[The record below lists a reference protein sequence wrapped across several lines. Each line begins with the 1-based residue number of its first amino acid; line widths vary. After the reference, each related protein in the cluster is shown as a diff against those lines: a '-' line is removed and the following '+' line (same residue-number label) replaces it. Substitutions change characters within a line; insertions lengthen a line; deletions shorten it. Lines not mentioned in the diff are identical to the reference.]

1 MMALSLSSFRSER
14 PGRQALGM
22 ALALL
27 LLAGCSQT
35 PPRPVASTHT
45 APHRTSPS
53 GGGLGY
59 DWDGSIPGQMQGN
72 WFALPQAEHAQEIVL
87 YALGLLDTG
96 YRFGGSNP
104 SAGLDCS
111 GMVSYVVEQVSGK
124 KLPHNAAQIAD
135 RTRPIPRYGLQP
147 GDLVFFNTMGRPY
160 SHMGIYLGEGK
171 FIHAPNSKG
180 RVRVERLDSS
190 YFTSRFD
197 GARSLLPSS

>member
-1 MMALSLSSFRSER
+1 MMALSPFSSGSDTLRR
-14 PGRQALGM
+14 AALGA
-22 ALALL
+22 ALV

-35 PPRPVASTHT
+35 PSRPVASTHT
-45 APHRTSPS
+45 APPRPAQ
-53 GGGLGY
+53 GGLGY
-59 DWDGSIPGQMQGN
+59 DWDGSIPGQNQGN
-72 WFALPQAEHAQEIVL
+72 WFALPQREHAQEIVL
-87 YALGLLDTG
+87 YAMGLLDTG

-135 RTRPIPRYGLQP
+135 RTRPIPRYDMQP

-180 RVRVERLDSS
+180 RVRVERLDNT